1 MYTKQDVKQ
10 YARDAIESMIAA
22 NNEMLQ
28 DGDVAFGGTDITDQI
43 REQALEM
50 ARDLM
55 TDLVHEVLEEIKEIK
70 FDAEVSVSVQF
81 K

>member
-10 YARDAIESMIAA
+10 YARAAIESMIAA

-28 DGDVAFGGTDITDQI
+28 DGDIAFDGVDITDNI
-43 REQALEM
+43 REQALDM
-50 ARDLM
+50 ARDM
-55 TDLVHEVLEEIKEIK
+55 MNDLVHEVLKEIEEIQ
-70 FDAEVSVSVQF
+70 FHAEVNVSVRF